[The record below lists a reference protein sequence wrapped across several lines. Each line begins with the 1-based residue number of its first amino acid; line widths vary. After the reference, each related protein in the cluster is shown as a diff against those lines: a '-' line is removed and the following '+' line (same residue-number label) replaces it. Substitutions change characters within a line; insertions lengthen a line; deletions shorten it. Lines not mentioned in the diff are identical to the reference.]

1 LYYVLTGLIGGLC
14 VATKP
19 IFLIL
24 LPAVFISALFF
35 KKIVFDNWPKVL
47 LGCLF
52 FLLPLAIWLIPLVQQ
67 SGGVSEMISFY
78 GNIQGVSDFSQ
89 AITDN
94 LYKFITEASPAYFI
108 ILLIVWTVAIIIRIK
123 SKTVI
128 ITEMIAFLFS
138 WLVFFGYLSTAGF
151 YRYFFPANVIALLFL
166 PVALSVILNYLN
178 GRWSWVK
185 NYKLPLVIMP
195 MVLLLLIVHFFQL
208 GFNSWVAN
216 YYHSQRT
223 QTLSSYL
230 KDQDP
235 ADSIFF
241 YNVPEAVVFLPHRNY
256 YQYAALT
263 PVAAIGQEQLIKL
276 TAGVPDKIM
285 TVGIYLTKKEVDF
298 SHYQIKDEVDRY
310 LILEKVR

>member
-1 LYYVLTGLIGGLC
+1 
-14 VATKP
+14 
-19 IFLIL
+19 
-24 LPAVFISALFF
+24 
-35 KKIVFDNWPKVL
+35 
-47 LGCLF
+47 
-52 FLLPLAIWLIPLVQQ
+52 
-67 SGGVSEMISFY
+67 
-78 GNIQGVSDFSQ
+78 
-89 AITDN
+89 
-94 LYKFITEASPAYFI
+94 
-108 ILLIVWTVAIIIRIK
+108 
-123 SKTVI
+123 
-128 ITEMIAFLFS
+128 
-138 WLVFFGYLSTAGF
+138 
-151 YRYFFPANVIALLFL
+151 
-166 PVALSVILNYLN
+166 
-178 GRWSWVK
+178 
-185 NYKLPLVIMP
+185 